1 MTSAFQRSQ
10 PDLDRFVA
18 AQDRL
23 YETVVNEL
31 RRGRKQMHWI
41 WFIFPQVEGLGVSPI
56 AQYFAIRSRDEAA
69 GYLAD
74 PVLGGRLVDCTELV
88 LGNAGKTAHEIFGSP
103 DDIKFRSSMTLFRAI
118 AAQPIF
124 QAALDRFYQG
134 KPDERTL
141 AILTG
146 WGR

>member
-1 MTSAFQRSQ
+1 
-10 PDLDRFVA
+10 
-18 AQDRL
+18 
-23 YETVVNEL
+23 L

-74 PVLGGRLVDCTELV
+74 PVLGGRLVECTELV

-103 DDIKFRSSMTLFRAI
+103 DDIKFRSSMTLFRAV

-124 QAALDRFYQG
+124 QAALDRFYHG